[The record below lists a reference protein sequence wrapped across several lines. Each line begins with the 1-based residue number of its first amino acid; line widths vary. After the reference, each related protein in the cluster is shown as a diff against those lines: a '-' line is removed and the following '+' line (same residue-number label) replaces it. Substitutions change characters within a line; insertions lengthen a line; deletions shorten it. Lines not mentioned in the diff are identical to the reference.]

1 MMSRICILEQADERA
16 PDSVM
21 PRLIGRLGERGCTV
35 DVLVP
40 ERAPATL
47 ATLAPDV
54 DVYVWKSHG
63 RLSNSIA
70 AYLHACGRTLIN
82 SYFATLQVRDKIV
95 TAQRLIDAGVPTP
108 QAYYADSV
116 DQIRSLVPGYPIV
129 VKPNGGRRGEQIA
142 VVRDARDLDELPASA
157 GPFLA
162 QRYVQGNGLDLK
174 AYVIGDQV
182 FGVWRPFPA
191 RTAAEKRGQR
201 CALSQEIREICLRC
215 GRLFGLELYGVDIIE
230 TDDGPMVIEVNCFPG
245 YRGVPG
251 ADSLIADHIVR
262 TAESV
267 RARTRAGG

>member
-1 MMSRICILEQADERA
+1 M
-16 PDSVM
+16 
-21 PRLIGRLGERGCTV
+21 
-35 DVLVP
+35 
-40 ERAPATL
+40 
-47 ATLAPDV
+47 
-54 DVYVWKSHG
+54 
-63 RLSNSIA
+63 
-70 AYLHACGRTLIN
+70 
-82 SYFATLQVRDKIV
+82 
-95 TAQRLIDAGVPTP
+95 
-108 QAYYADSV
+108 
-116 DQIRSLVPGYPIV
+116 

-162 QRYVQGNGLDLK
+162 QRYVQGKGLDLK

-191 RTAAEKRGQR
+191 RTAAEKRGPR

-215 GRLFGLELYGVDIIE
+215 GRLFGLELYGVDLIE
-230 TDDGPMVIEVNCFPG
+230 TDDGPTVIEVNCFPG

-267 RARTRAGG
+267 RAKT